1 MVAVILTR
9 VIKMVGLNMILY
21 IAALQAIPRDYDAAA
36 RLEGASGW
44 QIFSGITW
52 PLLGPTTLVI
62 LVITTIGSF
71 KVFDHIYLMTGGG
84 PENGT
89 LVLAFYIYEQGFQ
102 VLRRGLRLG
111 ARDDHVRSRHVPDGR
126 ATPAAAEG
134 HLTDMFSR
142 RQLRLISRVCWIL
155 ALSVAAIPFLF
166 PFLWMISSG
175 LKSAAEIFG
184 SPSIIPRQWQWHNYI
199 DVFTY
204 QPFARQYFN
213 SLYIAVTVTAVTLVL
228 ASLAGYALARL
239 RFAGA
244 SLVGLFLVS
253 ALMVPEEVTIIP
265 NFFLMKRLGLIDSH
279 LPLILLPVFGPHGIV
294 ATFLMRQYFMAVPR
308 ELEEAGRMDGLSRI
322 GVWWRVAIPMSR
334 PALAAVAIITFL
346 HSWNLFLEPL
356 IFVSSLE
363 KFTLPLALSN
373 FTDPYGV
380 PLWHLQL
387 AATSLAVV
395 PILIVYLIAQR
406 QIVES
411 FALSGVK
418 G

>member
-1 MVAVILTR
+1 
-9 VIKMVGLNMILY
+9 MID
-21 IAALQAIPRDYDAAA
+21 ALSP
-36 RLEGASGW
+36 
-44 QIFSGITW
+44 
-52 PLLGPTTLVI
+52 
-62 LVITTIGSF
+62 
-71 KVFDHIYLMTGGG
+71 
-84 PENGT
+84 
-89 LVLAFYIYEQGFQ
+89 
-102 VLRRGLRLG
+102 
-111 ARDDHVRSRHVPDGR
+111 
-126 ATPAAAEG
+126 
-134 HLTDMFSR
+134 
-142 RQLRLISRVCWIL
+142 RQLRWINLTCWYL
-155 ALSVAAIPFLF
+155 ALSVVAIPFVF
-166 PFLWMISSG
+166 PFLWMVSSG
-175 LKSAAEIFG
+175 FKSAAEMFG
-184 SPSIIPRQWQWHNYI
+184 SASIVPRHWQWQNFI

-213 SLYIAVTVTAVTLVL
+213 SLYISVTATAITLL
-228 ASLAGYALARL
+228 FSSLAGYALARL

-244 SLVGLFLVS
+244 ALVGLFLVS

-265 NFFLMKRLGLIDSH
+265 NFFLMKSWGLMDSH
-279 LPLILLPVFGPHGIV
+279 VPLILLPVFGPHGIV
-294 ATFLMRQYFMAVPR
+294 ATFLMRQYFLALPK
-308 ELEEAGRMDGLSRI
+308 ELEEAGRMDGLSRF
-322 GVWWRVAIPMSR
+322 GVWWQIALPMSR

-373 FTDPYGV
+373 FTDPYGT

-406 QIVES
+406 QIIES

>member
-1 MVAVILTR
+1 M
-9 VIKMVGLNMILY
+9 
-21 IAALQAIPRDYDAAA
+21 
-36 RLEGASGW
+36 
-44 QIFSGITW
+44 
-52 PLLGPTTLVI
+52 
-62 LVITTIGSF
+62 
-71 KVFDHIYLMTGGG
+71 
-84 PENGT
+84 
-89 LVLAFYIYEQGFQ
+89 
-102 VLRRGLRLG
+102 
-111 ARDDHVRSRHVPDGR
+111 
-126 ATPAAAEG
+126 
-134 HLTDMFSR
+134 TDMFSR

-175 LKSAAEIFG
+175 LKIAAEIFG

>member
-1 MVAVILTR
+1 
-9 VIKMVGLNMILY
+9 
-21 IAALQAIPRDYDAAA
+21 
-36 RLEGASGW
+36 
-44 QIFSGITW
+44 
-52 PLLGPTTLVI
+52 
-62 LVITTIGSF
+62 
-71 KVFDHIYLMTGGG
+71 
-84 PENGT
+84 
-89 LVLAFYIYEQGFQ
+89 
-102 VLRRGLRLG
+102 
-111 ARDDHVRSRHVPDGR
+111 
-126 ATPAAAEG
+126 
-134 HLTDMFSR
+134 MFSR

-373 FTDPYGV
+373 FTDPSGV